1 MLQPLGVTD
10 FAETAYRALLA
21 APGLTV
27 PELAG
32 RLGRSSGAT
41 RRAAGE
47 LEELGLVSRLPGRP
61 VRLLATHPD
70 SAIDLLV
77 ARRREELEK
86 IRVTARALAAEVHV
100 ERQPSELLEIVVGQA
115 AIAARFT
122 QFTRNCREELL
133 VFDRPPYA
141 SPTEEDGQGAVN
153 GLLREGVR
161 VRGIYAPESLSQPG
175 GLDAAVLAA
184 KRGELSRV
192 HPRVPMK
199 LAITDRQVALL
210 PLVLDDMVTS
220 AVIVR
225 PSALLD
231 ALVALFELLWEQAA
245 PLLVADEDK
254 ARDKDLLTLLVAG
267 LKDETIARQLG
278 VSTRTVSRHVA
289 DLMDRLGARTRF
301 QAGVLAERNGLLA
314 DD

>member
-1 MLQPLGVTD
+1 MLQPLGVTEL
-10 FAETAYRALLA
+10 AESAYRALLA
-21 APGLTV
+21 APGVTV

-32 RLGRSSGAT
+32 RLGRSPGAT
-41 RRAAGE
+41 RRVLGE
-47 LEELGLVSRLPGRP
+47 LEELGLVNRLPGRP
-61 VRLLATHPD
+61 VRLLATHPE

-86 IRVTARALAAEVHV
+86 SRVMARALAAEVHV
-100 ERQPSELLEIVVGQA
+100 ERQPSELLEIVVGQP

-122 QFTRNCREELL
+122 QFTRNCRDELL

-141 SPTEEDGQGAVN
+141 NPADEGEGAVN
-153 GLLREGVR
+153 GLLGDGVR

-175 GLDAAVLAA
+175 GLDAAVRAA
-184 KRGELSRV
+184 ERGELSRV

-199 LAITDRQVALL
+199 LAIADRQVALL

-231 ALVALFELLWEQAA
+231 ALIALFELLWEQAA
-245 PLLVADEDK
+245 PLLPAEEDSIPAK
-254 ARDKDLLTLLVAG
+254 GLLTLLVAG

-278 VSTRTVSRHVA
+278 VSSRTVSRHVA

-301 QAGVLAERNGLLA
+301 QAGVLAERQGLLA
-314 DD
+314 EDD